1 MGEIRLTPAQQ
12 AVVDDRGGALLV
24 SAAAGSGK
32 TKVLVDRLLAQ
43 VCDPENPA
51 NLDDFLMI
59 TYTKAAA
66 AELRGKIAAELS
78 KRLAA
83 EPENRHLQRQTT
95 RIYLAQISTVHAF
108 CASILRDHAHL
119 LDIPADFRVAEEQEA
134 AELRQ
139 EVFDALMEQCYAALG
154 EDDALRP
161 LIDQFGYG
169 RDDRRLAEL
178 LLPVYSAVRC
188 RVDPEEWMQAC
199 EAAYAFQPG
208 RQADE
213 TPWGVYLIENLK
225 KTTAWVGKNLEQALR
240 IAQKDAV
247 LEEKYTPKLTENLE
261 AVRALAARECWD
273 EIYENRL
280 LSFGTLPPVRKPE
293 YPEKKDAV
301 QNLRK
306 GALQALKDAQA
317 CFYAPSE
324 RVMDDLQNTA
334 APIRG
339 LLELLQRF
347 DRQYSQE
354 KRRRKLMD
362 FSDLEHEAIRLLRQK
377 GSTLPSP
384 AAREIGAKYREILVD
399 EYQDSNAVQ
408 ECIFEAVSQNG
419 KNRFMVG
426 DVKQSIYRFRLADP
440 GIFLEKYEKYAERG
454 KQKPGEPRKIL
465 LSENFR
471 SRPEILR
478 AVNDVFGLV
487 MSREAAE
494 LSYGE
499 QEALRSGLQFPE
511 TPQPKVELH
520 CIELDIETA
529 EGEQRAEKCPEEAAF
544 VAARIHRLLTD
555 GTLVAD
561 KDALRPV
568 RPGDIAILMR
578 SPGRAAAEYAAALG
592 KYAIPC
598 VTDRGGSILD
608 TTEVEVL
615 CAILQILDNPHQD
628 IPLATAMASQVFA
641 FSPDELAAA
650 RSVSRTSSDLYDCLC
665 AVSSPGEKLER
676 FLQWLKDERTLARR
690 LTLTELIDD
699 VLRKTGLGNI
709 YASMPDGVRRAEN
722 LRALRELAAGFEA
735 SKDGGLLRWNRYLAG
750 LRESGTTVAPPD
762 TEAGTDAVRIM
773 SIHKSKG
780 LEFPIVVLSD
790 LSRKFNLQDN
800 AAAVLLD
807 EELLI
812 GANVVDAEQGA
823 YYPGIARTAIAQKK
837 VRQSVAE
844 EMRVLYVAMTRA
856 KEMLIM
862 THCSARL
869 ASRLEK
875 WNAALSEPVRP
886 EVAASALCMGD
897 WILMAALC
905 RTEAGELFAA
915 AGPNEVSRVWEDAW
929 TITWQSAQALRA
941 QPASVGETAERTQ
954 RSTADAA
961 ELERQLSYVYPHMA
975 AAKTASKLT
984 ATQLKGRMEDFEAA
998 EEAETPEPRY
1008 RTVERRKHFTRG
1020 ALHGREKGSATHLF
1034 MQFVRYDRCT
1044 TPEGVSAELERLV
1057 RERFLMPEQ
1066 AEAVDCEKIVQLFL
1080 SPFGKRIL
1088 NAQEPRREFKFS
1100 ILTDAGAYDPA
1111 AAGEQVMLQGVVDC
1125 FWQEPDGLV
1134 IVDFKT
1140 DRLYDGPERKAA
1152 DYAPQIGA
1160 YAAALSRIFQTPV
1173 KACYLYFFDCGAAV
1187 KV

>member
-43 VCDPENPA
+43 VCDPEHPA

-108 CASILRDHAHL
+108 CASILRDYAHL

-139 EVFDALMEQCYAALG
+139 EVFDALMEQCYAALS
-154 EDDALRP
+154 EDNALRP

-188 RVDPEEWMQAC
+188 RVDPERWMQAC
-199 EAAYAFQPG
+199 EAAYALPPEQKAE
-208 RQADE
+208 Q
-213 TPWGVYLIENLK
+213 TPWGAYLIESLK
-225 KTTAWVGKNLEQALR
+225 KTAAWVERNLKQALR
-240 IAQKDAV
+240 LAQEDAV
-247 LEEKYTPKLTENLE
+247 LGEKYAPKLTENLE
-261 AVRALAARECWD
+261 AVRALGARTGWD
-273 EIYENRL
+273 DIYENRV
-280 LSFGTLPPVRKPE
+280 LSFGTLPPVRSPE

-324 RVMDDLQNTA
+324 RIMADLQNTA
-334 APIRG
+334 APIGG
-339 LLELLQRF
+339 LLELLRRF

-377 GSTLPSP
+377 GSTLPSA

-440 GIFLEKYEKYAERG
+440 GIFLEKYEAYAERG
-454 KQKPGEPRKIL
+454 AQKPGEPRKIL

-494 LSYGE
+494 LNYGE

-555 GTLVAD
+555 GTQ
-561 KDALRPV
+561 
-568 RPGDIAILMR
+568 IAK
-578 SPGRAAAEYAAALG
+578 P
-592 KYAIPC
+592 
-598 VTDRGGSILD
+598 
-608 TTEVEVL
+608 TTISL
-615 CAILQILDNPHQD
+615 W
-628 IPLATAMASQVFA
+628 S
-641 FSPDELAAA
+641 
-650 RSVSRTSSDLYDCLC
+650 
-665 AVSSPGEKLER
+665 
-676 FLQWLKDERTLARR
+676 
-690 LTLTELIDD
+690 
-699 VLRKTGLGNI
+699 
-709 YASMPDGVRRAEN
+709 
-722 LRALRELAAGFEA
+722 
-735 SKDGGLLRWNRYLAG
+735 
-750 LRESGTTVAPPD
+750 
-762 TEAGTDAVRIM
+762 
-773 SIHKSKG
+773 
-780 LEFPIVVLSD
+780 
-790 LSRKFNLQDN
+790 
-800 AAAVLLD
+800 
-807 EELLI
+807 
-812 GANVVDAEQGA
+812 
-823 YYPGIARTAIAQKK
+823 
-837 VRQSVAE
+837 
-844 EMRVLYVAMTRA
+844 
-856 KEMLIM
+856 
-862 THCSARL
+862 
-869 ASRLEK
+869 
-875 WNAALSEPVRP
+875 
-886 EVAASALCMGD
+886 
-897 WILMAALC
+897 C
-905 RTEAGELFAA
+905 R
-915 AGPNEVSRVWEDAW
+915 
-929 TITWQSAQALRA
+929 
-941 QPASVGETAERTQ
+941 
-954 RSTADAA
+954 
-961 ELERQLSYVYPHMA
+961 
-975 AAKTASKLT
+975 
-984 ATQLKGRMEDFEAA
+984 
-998 EEAETPEPRY
+998 
-1008 RTVERRKHFTRG
+1008 
-1020 ALHGREKGSATHLF
+1020 
-1034 MQFVRYDRCT
+1034 
-1044 TPEGVSAELERLV
+1044 
-1057 RERFLMPEQ
+1057 
-1066 AEAVDCEKIVQLFL
+1066 
-1080 SPFGKRIL
+1080 
-1088 NAQEPRREFKFS
+1088 
-1100 ILTDAGAYDPA
+1100 
-1111 AAGEQVMLQGVVDC
+1111 
-1125 FWQEPDGLV
+1125 
-1134 IVDFKT
+1134 
-1140 DRLYDGPERKAA
+1140 
-1152 DYAPQIGA
+1152 
-1160 YAAALSRIFQTPV
+1160 
-1173 KACYLYFFDCGAAV
+1173 
-1187 KV
+1187 

>member
-43 VCDPENPA
+43 VCDPEHPA

-95 RIYLAQISTVHAF
+95 RIYMAQISTVHAF
-108 CASILRDHAHL
+108 CASILRDYAHL

-139 EVFDALMEQCYAALG
+139 EVFDALMEQCYAALS
-154 EDDALRP
+154 EDNALRP

-188 RVDPEEWMQAC
+188 RVDPERWMQAC
-199 EAAYAFQPG
+199 EAAYALPPEQKAE
-208 RQADE
+208 Q
-213 TPWGVYLIENLK
+213 TPWGAYLIESLK
-225 KTTAWVGKNLEQALR
+225 KTAAWVERNLKQALR
-240 IAQKDAV
+240 LAQEDAV
-247 LEEKYTPKLTENLE
+247 LGEKYAPKLTENLE
-261 AVRALAARECWD
+261 AVRALGARTGWD
-273 EIYENRL
+273 DIYENRV
-280 LSFGTLPPVRKPE
+280 LSFGTLPPVRSPE
-293 YPEKKDAV
+293 YPEMKDAV

-317 CFYAPSE
+317 CFYAPSD
-324 RVMDDLQNTA
+324 RIMADLQNTA
-334 APIRG
+334 APIGG
-339 LLELLQRF
+339 LLELLRRF

-377 GSTLPSP
+377 GSTLPSA

-440 GIFLEKYEKYAERG
+440 GIFLEKYEAYAERG
-454 KQKPGEPRKIL
+454 AQKPGEPRKIL

-478 AVNDVFGLV
+478 AVNDVFGLA

-494 LSYGE
+494 LNYGE

-555 GTLVAD
+555 GTQIAE

-568 RPGDIAILMR
+568 RPGDIVILMR
-578 SPGRAAAEYAAALG
+578 SPGRAAAEYASALAR
-592 KYAIPC
+592 YAIPC

-608 TTEVEVL
+608 ATEVEVL

-628 IPLATAMASQVFA
+628 VPLATAMASQVFE
-641 FSPDELAAA
+641 FSPDELASV
-650 RSVSRTSSDLYDCLC
+650 RSASRASDLYDCLC
-665 AVSSPGEKLER
+665 TVPSPDAKLEG
-676 FLQWLKDERTLARR
+676 FLQWLGEERARAKR
-690 LTLTELIDD
+690 LPLTELIDD
-699 VLRKTGLGNI
+699 VLRKTGLEEV

-735 SKDGGLLRWNRYLAG
+735 SKGGGLLQWNRYLAG
-750 LRESGTTVAPPD
+750 LRESGTAVAPPD
-762 TEAGTDAVRIM
+762 TETGTDAVRIM

-823 YYPGIARTAIAQKK
+823 YYPGIAKTAIAQKK
-837 VRQSVAE
+837 ARQSVAE
-844 EMRVLYVAMTRA
+844 ELRVLYVAMTRA

-915 AGPNEVSRVWEDAW
+915 AGPNEVSRVWEDTW
-929 TITWQSAQALRA
+929 TITYQSAQALRT
-941 QPASVGETAERTQ
+941 QPARAGGRTQ
-954 RSTADAA
+954 QALRTPVDAA
-961 ELERQLSYVYPHMA
+961 ELERQISYVYPHMA

-984 ATQLKGRMEDFEAA
+984 ATQLKGRAEDFEAA

-1008 RTVERRKHFTRG
+1008 RTVERRKHFTHG

-1034 MQFVRYDRCT
+1034 MQFVRYAQCI
-1044 TPEGVSAELERLV
+1044 TPEGVRAERERLM
-1057 RERFLMPEQ
+1057 RERFLTPEQ
-1066 AEAVDCEKIVQLFL
+1066 AEAVDCEKIVRLFQG
-1080 SPFGKRIL
+1080 PFGKRIL
-1088 NAQEPRREFKFS
+1088 NAQEPKREFKFS

-1173 KACYLYFFDCGAAV
+1173 KARYLYFFDCGEAV
-1187 KV
+1187 EV

>member
-32 TKVLVDRLLAQ
+32 TKVLVDGLRAQ
-43 VCDPENPA
+43 VCGPEHPA

-59 TYTKAAA
+59 TYTRAGA

-108 CASILRDHAHL
+108 CASILRDYAHL

-139 EVFDALMEQCYAALG
+139 EVFDALMEQCYAALS
-154 EDDALRP
+154 EDNALRP

-188 RVDPEEWMQAC
+188 RVDPERWMQAC
-199 EAAYAFQPG
+199 EAAYALPPEQKAE
-208 RQADE
+208 Q
-213 TPWGVYLIENLK
+213 TPWGAYLIESLK
-225 KTTAWVGKNLEQALR
+225 KTAAWVERNLKQALR
-240 IAQKDAV
+240 LAQEDAV
-247 LEEKYTPKLTENLE
+247 LGEKYAPKLTENLE
-261 AVRALAARECWD
+261 AVRALGARTGWD
-273 EIYENRL
+273 DIYENRV
-280 LSFGTLPPVRKPE
+280 LSFGTLPPVRSPE

-324 RVMDDLQNTA
+324 RLMADLQNTA
-334 APIRG
+334 APIGG
-339 LLELLQRF
+339 LLELLRRF

-377 GSTLPSP
+377 GSTLPSA

-440 GIFLEKYEKYAERG
+440 GIFLEKYEAYAERG
-454 KQKPGEPRKIL
+454 AQKPGEPRKIL

-494 LSYGE
+494 LNYGE

-544 VAARIHRLLTD
+544 VAARIHRLLTN
-555 GTLVAD
+555 GTQIAE

-568 RPGDIAILMR
+568 RPGDIVILMR
-578 SPGRAAAEYAAALG
+578 SPGRAAAEYASALAR
-592 KYAIPC
+592 YAIPC

-608 TTEVEVL
+608 ATEVEVL

-628 IPLATAMASQVFA
+628 VPLAPAMASQVFE
-641 FSPDELAAA
+641 FSPDELASV
-650 RSVSRTSSDLYDCLC
+650 RS
-665 AVSSPGEKLER
+665 
-676 FLQWLKDERTLARR
+676 
-690 LTLTELIDD
+690 
-699 VLRKTGLGNI
+699 
-709 YASMPDGVRRAEN
+709 
-722 LRALRELAAGFEA
+722 
-735 SKDGGLLRWNRYLAG
+735 
-750 LRESGTTVAPPD
+750 
-762 TEAGTDAVRIM
+762 
-773 SIHKSKG
+773 
-780 LEFPIVVLSD
+780 
-790 LSRKFNLQDN
+790 
-800 AAAVLLD
+800 
-807 EELLI
+807 
-812 GANVVDAEQGA
+812 
-823 YYPGIARTAIAQKK
+823 
-837 VRQSVAE
+837 
-844 EMRVLYVAMTRA
+844 
-856 KEMLIM
+856 
-862 THCSARL
+862 
-869 ASRLEK
+869 ASR
-875 WNAALSEPVRP
+875 
-886 EVAASALCMGD
+886 ASDRDDC
-897 WILMAALC
+897 
-905 RTEAGELFAA
+905 
-915 AGPNEVSRVWEDAW
+915 
-929 TITWQSAQALRA
+929 
-941 QPASVGETAERTQ
+941 
-954 RSTADAA
+954 
-961 ELERQLSYVYPHMA
+961 
-975 AAKTASKLT
+975 
-984 ATQLKGRMEDFEAA
+984 
-998 EEAETPEPRY
+998 
-1008 RTVERRKHFTRG
+1008 
-1020 ALHGREKGSATHLF
+1020 
-1034 MQFVRYDRCT
+1034 RCT
-1044 TPEGVSAELERLV
+1044 VPSPDAQLEG
-1057 RERFLMPEQ
+1057 FLP
-1066 AEAVDCEKIVQLFL
+1066 
-1080 SPFGKRIL
+1080 
-1088 NAQEPRREFKFS
+1088 
-1100 ILTDAGAYDPA
+1100 
-1111 AAGEQVMLQGVVDC
+1111 
-1125 FWQEPDGLV
+1125 
-1134 IVDFKT
+1134 
-1140 DRLYDGPERKAA
+1140 
-1152 DYAPQIGA
+1152 
-1160 YAAALSRIFQTPV
+1160 
-1173 KACYLYFFDCGAAV
+1173 
-1187 KV
+1187 

>member
-43 VCDPENPA
+43 VCDPEHPA

-108 CASILRDHAHL
+108 CASILRDYAHL

-139 EVFDALMEQCYAALG
+139 EVFDALMEQCYAALS
-154 EDDALRP
+154 EDNALRP

-188 RVDPEEWMQAC
+188 RVDPERWMQAC
-199 EAAYAFQPG
+199 EAAYALPPEQKAE
-208 RQADE
+208 Q
-213 TPWGVYLIENLK
+213 TPWGAYLIESLK
-225 KTTAWVGKNLEQALR
+225 KTAAWVERNLKQALR
-240 IAQKDAV
+240 LAQEDAV
-247 LEEKYTPKLTENLE
+247 LGEKYAPKLAENLE
-261 AVRALAARECWD
+261 SVRALGARTGWD
-273 EIYENRL
+273 DIYENRV
-280 LSFGTLPPVRKPE
+280 LSFGTLPPVRSPE

-324 RVMDDLQNTA
+324 RIMADLQNTA
-334 APIRG
+334 APIGG
-339 LLELLQRF
+339 LLELLRRF

-377 GSTLPSP
+377 GSTRPSA

-440 GIFLEKYEKYAERG
+440 GIFLEKYEAYAERG
-454 KQKPGEPRKIL
+454 AQKPGEPRKIL

-494 LSYGE
+494 LNYGE

-555 GTLVAD
+555 GTQIAE

-568 RPGDIAILMR
+568 RPGDIVILMR
-578 SPGRAAAEYAAALG
+578 SPGRAAAEYASALAR
-592 KYAIPC
+592 YAIPC

-608 TTEVEVL
+608 ATEVEVL

-628 IPLATAMASQVFA
+628 VPLATAMASQVFE
-641 FSPDELAAA
+641 FSPDELASV
-650 RSVSRTSSDLYDCLC
+650 RSASRASDLYDCLC
-665 AVSSPGEKLER
+665 TVPSPDAKLEG
-676 FLQWLKDERTLARR
+676 FLQWLGEERARAKR
-690 LTLTELIDD
+690 LPLTELIDD
-699 VLRKTGLGNI
+699 VLRKTGLEEV

-735 SKDGGLLRWNRYLAG
+735 SKGGGLLQWNRYLAG
-750 LRESGTTVAPPD
+750 LRESGTAVAPPD
-762 TEAGTDAVRIM
+762 TETGTDAVRIM

-812 GANVVDAEQGA
+812 GANVVDTEQGA
-823 YYPGIARTAIAQKK
+823 YYPGIAKTAIAQKK
-837 VRQSVAE
+837 ARQSVAE
-844 EMRVLYVAMTRA
+844 ELRVLYVAMTRA

-915 AGPNEVSRVWEDAW
+915 AGPNEVSRVWEDTW
-929 TITWQSAQALRA
+929 TITYQSAQALRT
-941 QPASVGETAERTQ
+941 QPARAGGRTQ
-954 RSTADAA
+954 QALRTPVDAA
-961 ELERQLSYVYPHMA
+961 ELERQISYVYPHMA

-984 ATQLKGRMEDFEAA
+984 ATQLKGRAEDFEAA

-1008 RTVERRKHFTRG
+1008 RTVERRKHFTHG

-1034 MQFVRYDRCT
+1034 MQFVRYAQCT
-1044 TPEGVSAELERLV
+1044 TPEGVRAERERLM
-1057 RERFLMPEQ
+1057 RERFLTPEQ
-1066 AEAVDCEKIVQLFL
+1066 AEAVDCEKIVRLFQ

-1088 NAQEPRREFKFS
+1088 NAQEPKREFKFS

-1173 KACYLYFFDCGAAV
+1173 KARYLYFFDCGKAV
-1187 KV
+1187 EV

>member
-43 VCDPENPA
+43 VCDPEHPA

-108 CASILRDHAHL
+108 CASILRDYAHL

-139 EVFDALMEQCYAALG
+139 EVFDALMEQCYAALS
-154 EDDALRP
+154 EDNALRP

-188 RVDPEEWMQAC
+188 RVDPERWMQAC
-199 EAAYAFQPG
+199 EAAYALPPEQKAE
-208 RQADE
+208 Q
-213 TPWGVYLIENLK
+213 TPWGAYLIESLK
-225 KTTAWVGKNLEQALR
+225 KTAAWVERNLKQALR
-240 IAQKDAV
+240 LAQEDAV
-247 LEEKYTPKLTENLE
+247 LGEKYAPKLTENLE
-261 AVRALAARECWD
+261 AVRALGARTGWD
-273 EIYENRL
+273 DIYENRV
-280 LSFGTLPPVRKPE
+280 LSFGTLPPVRSPE

-324 RVMDDLQNTA
+324 RIMADLQNTA
-334 APIRG
+334 APIGG
-339 LLELLQRF
+339 LLELLRRF

-377 GSTLPSP
+377 GSTLPSA

-440 GIFLEKYEKYAERG
+440 GIFLEKYEAYAERG
-454 KQKPGEPRKIL
+454 AQKPGEPRKIL

-494 LSYGE
+494 LNYGE

-555 GTLVAD
+555 GTQIAE

-568 RPGDIAILMR
+568 RPGDIVILMR
-578 SPGRAAAEYAAALG
+578 SPGRAAAEYASALAR
-592 KYAIPC
+592 YAIPC

-608 TTEVEVL
+608 ATEVEVL

-628 IPLATAMASQVFA
+628 VPLATAMASQVFE
-641 FSPDELAAA
+641 FSPDELASV
-650 RSVSRTSSDLYDCLC
+650 RSASRASDLYDCLC
-665 AVSSPGEKLER
+665 TVPSLDAKLEG
-676 FLQWLKDERTLARR
+676 FLQWLGEERARAKR
-690 LTLTELIDD
+690 LPLTELIDD
-699 VLRKTGLGNI
+699 VLRKTGLEEV
-709 YASMPDGVRRAEN
+709 YASMPDGVRRAA
-722 LRALRELAAGFEA
+722 RPRRAAGFC
-735 SKDGGLLRWNRYLAG
+735 
-750 LRESGTTVAPPD
+750 SGTAIWR
-762 TEAGTDAVRIM
+762 AC
-773 SIHKSKG
+773 
-780 LEFPIVVLSD
+780 
-790 LSRKFNLQDN
+790 
-800 AAAVLLD
+800 
-807 EELLI
+807 
-812 GANVVDAEQGA
+812 
-823 YYPGIARTAIAQKK
+823 AR
-837 VRQSVAE
+837 
-844 EMRVLYVAMTRA
+844 
-856 KEMLIM
+856 
-862 THCSARL
+862 ARL
-869 ASRLEK
+869 
-875 WNAALSEPVRP
+875 P
-886 EVAASALCMGD
+886 
-897 WILMAALC
+897 
-905 RTEAGELFAA
+905 
-915 AGPNEVSRVWEDAW
+915 
-929 TITWQSAQALRA
+929 LRRRIRK
-941 QPASVGETAERTQ
+941 Q
-954 RSTADAA
+954 
-961 ELERQLSYVYPHMA
+961 
-975 AAKTASKLT
+975 
-984 ATQLKGRMEDFEAA
+984 GRM
-998 EEAETPEPRY
+998 
-1008 RTVERRKHFTRG
+1008 
-1020 ALHGREKGSATHLF
+1020 
-1034 MQFVRYDRCT
+1034 RCA
-1044 TPEGVSAELERLV
+1044 S
-1057 RERFLMPEQ
+1057 
-1066 AEAVDCEKIVQLFL
+1066 
-1080 SPFGKRIL
+1080 
-1088 NAQEPRREFKFS
+1088 
-1100 ILTDAGAYDPA
+1100 
-1111 AAGEQVMLQGVVDC
+1111 
-1125 FWQEPDGLV
+1125 
-1134 IVDFKT
+1134 
-1140 DRLYDGPERKAA
+1140 
-1152 DYAPQIGA
+1152 
-1160 YAAALSRIFQTPV
+1160 
-1173 KACYLYFFDCGAAV
+1173 
-1187 KV
+1187 